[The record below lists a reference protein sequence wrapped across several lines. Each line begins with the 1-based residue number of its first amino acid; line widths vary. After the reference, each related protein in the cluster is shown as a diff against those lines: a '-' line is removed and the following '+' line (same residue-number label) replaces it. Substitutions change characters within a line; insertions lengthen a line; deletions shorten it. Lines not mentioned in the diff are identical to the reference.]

1 MKNIL
6 IRMIRVIPIIL
17 IVIIT
22 FIMNVKNPARNSAE
36 LSEEETSTEDY
47 VRTDY
52 LDSEGNISFAGD
64 KGYATVIK
72 TKQDGYVVLE
82 QYFDEKGKLT
92 VLPAGYAQIFRVYEG
107 DLNIEIIYLDVR
119 NKPVVVS
126 SGYDTIRRTYTE
138 AGKADIDTYWIGDKQ
153 IRRKEGYW
161 QYQRIYDESNRI
173 CEVRYLDLEGNPV
186 RNTSG
191 YALIRRTHI
200 APATIDMYFD
210 EDLKPA
216 ASTLGQYGEMTETV
230 DGTVITTYLDAAGE
244 PDNTIRGYAIVK
256 REGTRTLY
264 YDKDGNPVTIGRSQ
278 YGIEKVNGQNVYLDA
293 DGERMF
299 RIDNILNTRPY
310 LVLVF
315 GVLMTVAAIVV
326 RGKAKAVFLIFY
338 IIFIGIMTIAFRES
352 GDRRAV
358 FEVFK
363 SYRQFMVSST
373 IRQDI
378 LNNIWLFVPL
388 GAALYDP
395 KHRLRWFWA
404 VLLSVGIEVLQYFT
418 GIGVCELDDVFSNGL
433 GAIIGYVTAHGLGV
447 FKRTLVAENY
457 E

>member
-1 MKNIL
+1 M
-6 IRMIRVIPIIL
+6 IPILL
-17 IVIIT
+17 IIIIT
-22 FIMNVKNPARNSAE
+22 YIMNIKNPIRNSDE

-52 LDSEGNISFAGD
+52 VDSEGNISFAGD

-72 TKQDGYVVLE
+72 TKQDGHVVLE

-92 VLPAGYAQIFRVYEG
+92 VLPAGYAQISRVYEG

-119 NKPVVVS
+119 NQPVVVS

-138 AGKADIDTYWIGDKQ
+138 AGKADIDTYWIGDQ
-153 IRRKEGYW
+153 QVRRKEGYW
-161 QYQRIYDESNRI
+161 QYQRSYDKSSRI

-191 YALIRRTHI
+191 YALIRRTYI

-230 DGTVITTYLDAAGE
+230 DGTIITTYLDAAGE

-264 YDKDGNPVTIGRSQ
+264 YDKDGNPVTIGRGQ
-278 YGIEKVNGQNVYLDA
+278 YGMEKVNGQNVYLDA
-293 DGERMF
+293 DGKQMF

-310 LVLVF
+310 LVLIF
-315 GVLMTVAAIVV
+315 GVLMTMVAILV
-326 RGKAKAVFLIFY
+326 RGKVKVVFLICY

-352 GDRRAV
+352 GNRRAV
-358 FEVFK
+358 FELFK
-363 SYRQFMVSST
+363 SYKEFMISPT
-373 IRQDI
+373 TRQDI
-378 LNNIWLFVPL
+378 LNNVWLFVPL

-395 KHRLRWFWA
+395 GRRFRWLWA
-404 VLLSVGIEVLQYFT
+404 FALSIAIEVVQYFT
-418 GIGVCELDDVFSNGL
+418 GIGVCEFDDVFSNGL
-433 GAIIGYVTAHGLGV
+433 GALIGYV
-447 FKRTLVAENY
+447 VAY
-457 E
+457 SFGAL